1 VDGGG
6 RNEAIERKLRV
17 NDKIRTR
24 EIRVIG
30 SDGAQLGI
38 MPPEQALRLAQE
50 MFLDLVEVS
59 PEAVPPVCRILDYG
73 KYRYQLNKKAQEAK
87 KKQKTIQV
95 KEVKFRPKTD
105 EHDYQFKRNNISR
118 FISKENKVK
127 VSVMFRGRENQHR
140 EIGQRI
146 LDRIK
151 AELEDVAI
159 VESGPRLEGPFLYMM
174 MAPKR

>member
-1 VDGGG
+1 MDS
-6 RNEAIERKLRV
+6 ESLHKKTRV
-17 NDKIRTR
+17 NERIRAR

-30 SDGAQLGI
+30 SSGAQLGI
-38 MPPEQALRLAQE
+38 MTPENALRMATE
-50 MFLDLVEVS
+50 EGLDLVEVA
-59 PEAVPPVCRILDYG
+59 PEANPPVCRIMDFG
-73 KYRYQLNKKAQEAK
+73 KYRYQLNKKAQESR
-87 KKQKTIQV
+87 KKQKVIVV

-146 LDRIK
+146 LDRIR

>member
-1 VDGGG
+1 MDS
-6 RNEAIERKLRV
+6 ESIHKKTRV
-17 NDKIRTR
+17 NERIRAR

-30 SDGAQLGI
+30 SAGAQLGI
-38 MPPEQALRLAQE
+38 MTPEAALKVAE
-50 MFLDLVEVS
+50 EEGLDLVEVA
-59 PEAVPPVCRILDYG
+59 PEANPPVCRIMDFG
-73 KYRYQLNKKAQEAK
+73 KYRYQLNKKAQESR
-87 KKQKTIQV
+87 KKQKVIVV

-151 AELEDVAI
+151 AELEGVAI

>member
-1 VDGGG
+1 MDS
-6 RNEAIERKLRV
+6 ESIHRKTRV
-17 NDKIRTR
+17 NERIRGP

-30 SDGAQLGI
+30 SAGAQLGI
-38 MPPEQALRLAQE
+38 MTPEAALKLAE
-50 MFLDLVEVS
+50 EEGLDLVEVA
-59 PEAVPPVCRILDYG
+59 PEANPPVCRIMDFG
-73 KYRYQLNKKAQEAK
+73 KYRYQLNQKAQESR
-87 KKQKTIQV
+87 KKQKVIVV

>member
-1 VDGGG
+1 MDS
-6 RNEAIERKLRV
+6 ESIHKKTRV
-17 NDKIRTR
+17 NERIRAR

-30 SDGAQLGI
+30 SSGAQLGI
-38 MPPEQALRLAQE
+38 MTPEVALRMAGE
-50 MFLDLVEVS
+50 EGLDLVEVA
-59 PEAVPPVCRILDYG
+59 PEANPPVCRIMDFG
-73 KYRYQLNKKAQEAK
+73 KYRYQLNKKAQESR
-87 KKQKTIQV
+87 KKQKVIVV

-146 LDRIK
+146 LDRIRT
-151 AELEDVAI
+151 ELEDVAI

>member
-1 VDGGG
+1 MD
-6 RNEAIERKLRV
+6 RESLSRKTRI
-17 NDKIRTR
+17 NDRIRAR

-30 SDGAQLGI
+30 STGTQLGI
-38 MPPEQALRLAQE
+38 MTPEAAMKVAGE
-50 MFLDLVEVS
+50 EGLDLVEVA
-59 PEAVPPVCRILDYG
+59 PEANPPVCRIMDFG
-73 KYRYQLNKKAQEAK
+73 KYRYQLNKKAQESR
-87 KKQKTIQV
+87 KKQKVIVV

-140 EIGQRI
+140 EIGHRI
-146 LDRIK
+146 LERIK
-151 AELEDVAI
+151 SELQEVAI
-159 VESGPRLEGPFLYMM
+159 VESGPRTEGPFLYMM

>member
-1 VDGGG
+1 MDS
-6 RNEAIERKLRV
+6 ESIHKKTRV
-17 NDKIRTR
+17 NEKIRAR

-30 SDGAQLGI
+30 SAGAQLGI
-38 MPPEQALRLAQE
+38 MTPEAALKVAE
-50 MFLDLVEVS
+50 EEGLDLVEVA
-59 PEAVPPVCRILDYG
+59 PEANPPVCRIMDFG
-73 KYRYQLNKKAQEAK
+73 KYRYQLNKKAQESR
-87 KKQKTIQV
+87 KKQKVIVV

-118 FISKENKVK
+118 FISKQNKVK

-159 VESGPRLEGPFLYMM
+159 VESGPRQEGPFLYMM
-174 MAPKR
+174 MAAKR

>member
-1 VDGGG
+1 MDSDSIHKKT
-6 RNEAIERKLRV
+6 RINER
-17 NDKIRTR
+17 IRAR

-30 SDGAQLGI
+30 SEGGQLGI
-38 MPPEQALRLAQE
+38 MTPDAALKMAE
-50 MFLDLVEVS
+50 EEGLDLVEVA
-59 PEAVPPVCRILDYG
+59 PEANPPVCRIMDFG
-73 KYRYQLNKKAQEAK
+73 KYRYQLNKKAQESR
-87 KKQKTIQV
+87 KKQKVIVV

>member
-1 VDGGG
+1 MDS
-6 RNEAIERKLRV
+6 ESIHKKTRV
-17 NDKIRTR
+17 NERIRAR

-30 SDGAQLGI
+30 SSGAQLGI
-38 MPPEQALRLAQE
+38 MTPEVALRMAGE
-50 MFLDLVEVS
+50 EGLDLVEVA
-59 PEAVPPVCRILDYG
+59 PEANPPVCRIMDFG
-73 KYRYQLNKKAQEAK
+73 KYRYQLNKKAQESR
-87 KKQKTIQV
+87 KKQKVIVV

-127 VSVMFRGRENQHR
+127 VSVMFRGRENQQR

-146 LDRIK
+146 LDRIRT
-151 AELEDVAI
+151 ELEDVAI

>member
-1 VDGGG
+1 MDSDSIHKKT
-6 RNEAIERKLRV
+6 RINER
-17 NDKIRTR
+17 IRAR

-30 SDGAQLGI
+30 SEGGQLGI
-38 MPPEQALRLAQE
+38 MTPDAALKMAE
-50 MFLDLVEVS
+50 EEGLDLVEVA
-59 PEAVPPVCRILDYG
+59 PEANPPVCRIMDFG
-73 KYRYQLNKKAQEAK
+73 KYRYQLNKKAQESR
-87 KKQKTIQV
+87 KKQKVIVV

-159 VESGPRLEGPFLYMM
+159 VESGPGLEGPFLYMM
-174 MAPKR
+174 MAPRR

>member
-1 VDGGG
+1 MDS
-6 RNEAIERKLRV
+6 ESLHKKTRV
-17 NDKIRTR
+17 NEKIRAR

-30 SDGAQLGI
+30 SSGAQLGI
-38 MPPEQALRLAQE
+38 MTPESALRMAME
-50 MFLDLVEVS
+50 EGLDLVEVA
-59 PEAVPPVCRILDYG
+59 PDATPPVCRIMDFG
-73 KYRYQLNKKAQEAK
+73 KYRYQLNKKAQESR
-87 KKQKTIQV
+87 KKQKVIVV

-118 FISKENKVK
+118 FIGKENKVK

-146 LDRIK
+146 LERIRT
-151 AELEDVAI
+151 ELEDVAI

>member
-1 VDGGG
+1 MDS
-6 RNEAIERKLRV
+6 ESLHKKTRV
-17 NDKIRTR
+17 NEKIRAR

-30 SDGAQLGI
+30 SSGAQLGI
-38 MPPEQALRLAQE
+38 MTPETALKMALE
-50 MFLDLVEVS
+50 EGLDLVEVA
-59 PEAVPPVCRILDYG
+59 PDANPPVCRIMDFG
-73 KYRYQLNKKAQEAK
+73 KYRYQLNKKAQESR
-87 KKQKTIQV
+87 KKQKVIVV

>member
-1 VDGGG
+1 MDSDS
-6 RNEAIERKLRV
+6 IHKKTRV
-17 NDKIRTR
+17 NEKIRAR

-30 SDGAQLGI
+30 SAGAQLGI
-38 MPPEQALRLAQE
+38 MSPEAALKLAE
-50 MFLDLVEVS
+50 EEGLDLVEVA
-59 PEAVPPVCRILDYG
+59 PEANPPVCRIMDFG
-73 KYRYQLNKKAQEAK
+73 KYRYQLNKKAQESR
-87 KKQKTIQV
+87 KKQKVIVV

-146 LDRIK
+146 LERIK
-151 AELEDVAI
+151 AELVDVAI

>member
-1 VDGGG
+1 MDS
-6 RNEAIERKLRV
+6 ESIHKKTRV
-17 NDKIRTR
+17 NERIRAK

-30 SDGAQLGI
+30 STGAQMGI
-38 MPPEQALRLAQE
+38 MTPEAALKTAE
-50 MFLDLVEVS
+50 EEGLDLVEVA
-59 PEAVPPVCRILDYG
+59 PEANPPVCRIMDFG
-73 KYRYQLNKKAQEAK
+73 KYRYQLNKKAQESR
-87 KKQKTIQV
+87 KKQKVIVV

-105 EHDYQFKRNNISR
+105 EHDYQFKKNNISR
-118 FISKENKVK
+118 FITKENKVK

-146 LDRIK
+146 LDRIR

>member
-1 VDGGG
+1 M
-6 RNEAIERKLRV
+6 
-17 NDKIRTR
+17 T
-24 EIRVIG
+24 
-30 SDGAQLGI
+30 
-38 MPPEQALRLAQE
+38 PEVALKTAE
-50 MFLDLVEVS
+50 EEGLDLVEVA
-59 PEAVPPVCRILDYG
+59 PEANPPVCRIMDFG
-73 KYRYQLNKKAQEAK
+73 KYRYQLNKKAQESR
-87 KKQKTIQV
+87 KKQKVIVV

-105 EHDYQFKRNNISR
+105 EHDYQFKKNNISR
-118 FISKENKVK
+118 FITKENKVK

-146 LDRIK
+146 LDRIR

>member
-1 VDGGG
+1 MDS
-6 RNEAIERKLRV
+6 ESIHKKTRV
-17 NDKIRTR
+17 NEKIRAR

-30 SDGAQLGI
+30 SAGAQLGI
-38 MPPEQALRLAQE
+38 MTPEVAMKMAE
-50 MFLDLVEVS
+50 EEGLDLVEVA
-59 PEAVPPVCRILDYG
+59 PEANPPVCRIMDFG
-73 KYRYQLNKKAQEAK
+73 KYRYQLNKKAQESR
-87 KKQKTIQV
+87 KKQKVIVV

-105 EHDYQFKRNNISR
+105 EHDYQFKKNNISR
-118 FISKENKVK
+118 FIGKENKVK

-146 LDRIK
+146 LERIRT
-151 AELEDVAI
+151 ELEGVAI

>member
-1 VDGGG
+1 MDS
-6 RNEAIERKLRV
+6 ESIHRKTRV
-17 NDKIRTR
+17 NERIRAR
-24 EIRVIG
+24 EVRVIG
-30 SDGAQLGI
+30 SSGAQLGI
-38 MPPEQALRLAQE
+38 MAPEAALRMAE
-50 MFLDLVEVS
+50 EEGLDLVEVA
-59 PEAVPPVCRILDYG
+59 PEANPPVCRIMDFG
-73 KYRYQLNKKAQEAK
+73 KYRYQLNKKAQESR
-87 KKQKTIQV
+87 KKQKVIVV

-105 EHDYQFKRNNISR
+105 EHDYQFKKNNISR
-118 FISKENKVK
+118 FISKEKKVK

-151 AELEDVAI
+151 TELEDVAI